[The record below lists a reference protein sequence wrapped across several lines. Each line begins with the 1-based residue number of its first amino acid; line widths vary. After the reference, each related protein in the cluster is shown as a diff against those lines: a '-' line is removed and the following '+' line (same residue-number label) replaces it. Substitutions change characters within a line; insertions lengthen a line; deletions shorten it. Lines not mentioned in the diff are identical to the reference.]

1 MSTLWHSVRRLW
13 ALWGFAAFCVIVVV
27 LFHQVVLPFILA
39 LLLAYVLAPVVAR
52 LSRLTVRGIALSR
65 GGAVIICYLGI
76 VGVLGIFFGAFLPR
90 LSGDFARLFREA
102 PQFFTKVKA
111 DYVPRL
117 SSWIEAHFPADEE
130 EARAEGPRPE
140 RKLLVHRVAEGKYEI
155 SLENMD
161 LQVEAAGKGRWVVG
175 PHREGEGP
183 GRLEDLIERL
193 ASAGQTEAMEL
204 LKLGQR
210 FVSGVVAVLVKLILV
225 LMLTAFILVDIERLQ
240 GFLRGLVPPVY
251 DKDFD
256 EVWREMDRGLS
267 GVIRGQLLICLVNG
281 VLTYIGLLIFSVK
294 YSLLLG
300 MLAGG
305 MSLIPVFG
313 SILSSVPI
321 VAIALVSGGGVVT
334 ITRGL
339 LVLGWILLIHLIEA
353 NFLNPKIIGE
363 SAKIHP
369 VLVVFAL
376 LAGEHTGGLVGALL
390 AVPIASVVQTL
401 FVYFRRRTATPTI
414 EVA

>member
-1 MSTLWHSVRRLW
+1 MSTLWQSVRRLW
-13 ALWGFAAFCVIVVV
+13 ALWGFAAFCVVVV
-27 LFHQVVLPFILA
+27 ILFHQVVLPFILA
-39 LLLAYVLAPVVAR
+39 LLLAYVLEPVVTR
-52 LSRLTVRGIALSR
+52 LSRVKVRGFTLSR
-65 GGAVIICYLGI
+65 GVGVIICYLGI

-130 EARAEGPRPE
+130 DARIEGPRPE
-140 RKLLVHRVAEGKYEI
+140 RKLTVSRVSEGRYEV
-155 SLENMD
+155 SLENVD
-161 LQVEAAGKGRWVVG
+161 LQVETTGKGRWVIG

-193 ASAGQTEAMEL
+193 ASAGQSEAMEL

-210 FVSGVVAVLVKLILV
+210 FVSGVVAVLAKLILV
-225 LMLTAFILVDIERLQ
+225 LMLTAFILIDIERLHS
-240 GFLRGLVPPVY
+240 FLRGLVPPVY
-251 DKDFD
+251 NKDFD
-256 EVWREMDRGLS
+256 EVWQEMDRGLS

-281 VLTYIGLLIFSVK
+281 MLTYIGLLIFSVK

-313 SILSSVPI
+313 SILSSIPI
-321 VAIALVSGGGVVT
+321 VAIALVSGGGGVT

-353 NFLNPKIIGE
+353 NFLNPKIIGG

-390 AVPIASVVQTL
+390 AVPIASMVQTL
-401 FVYFRRRTATPTI
+401 FVYFRRRTDTPTL